1 MKDLAKAE
9 ERSFVLRLESTSP
22 STQASLV
29 VMRLGET
36 PVPIPNTMVKP
47 QTADGTALETVWES
61 RWPPAPKKKNVICDM
76 RFEENFR
83 FHMTDKKSVR
93 SVDTT
98 PRSQAARSRAGTQT
112 NQFKTV
118 L

>member
-1 MKDLAKAE
+1 M
-9 ERSFVLRLESTSP
+9 
-22 STQASLV
+22 LV

-61 RWPPAPKKKNVICDM
+61 RWPPATKKKNVIRDM

-83 FHMTDKKSVR
+83 FHMTDKKISQKCRHYTSQPGCSVACR
-93 SVDTT
+93 H
-98 PRSQAARSRAGTQT
+98 A
-112 NQFKTV
+112 NQSIQNRLMKASFQRRF
-118 L
+118 